1 MMTSKDPYP
10 KAFAP
15 PDENNTLITADLID
29 RCVIASRQSSRLR
42 IIQPLHKTSDAQL
55 HRMLNAMQ
63 PGSYIQPHRHLFPP
77 KAESVIV
84 LRGAIYVFIFASD
97 GNIDAVH
104 TIKAGSINLGID
116 SEPGVFHTFAA
127 IEEDTVLFEVKPG
140 PYNQADDKDFA
151 PWAPA
156 EGADG
161 AKEYLD
167 HLYEIGKSNSHLD
180 SQNKET

>member
-1 MMTSKDPYP
+1 MISKAPYP
-10 KAFAP
+10 KALAP
-15 PDENNTLITADLID
+15 PTEDNILISTDLID
-29 RCVIASRQSSRLR
+29 RCVIASRQSPRQR
-42 IIQPLHKTSDAQL
+42 IIQPLHKTADAQL

-84 LRGAIYVFIFASD
+84 LRGAIYVFIFNND
-97 GNIDAVH
+97 GIIDAIH
-104 TIKAGSINLGID
+104 TVKAGSINLGID

-127 IEEDTVLFEVKPG
+127 IEKDTVLFEVKPG

-156 EGADG
+156 EGVDG

-167 HLYEIGKSNSHLD
+167 HLYDDRKG
-180 SQNKET
+180 QR